1 MINNLIKVG
10 VRAFIGLLITSSSLA
25 FAENVANIDLVFQRF
40 NEQDPKAAFPNQ
52 DVSCEVTI
60 NEPQDNRFNKDN
72 FGVNFIDEP
81 VVSNHSVT
89 NWLRSSLIGMD
100 TIGVKTTTDNRGGNI
115 NVSTKLNRMYVW
127 NHGLRLFAT
136 LSLEAKFIQAEGIE
150 VTKNYRITGS
160 KINWA
165 GTDSELATTINI
177 SVNRLIEQ
185 IAIDLASHCN
195 KAS

>member
-1 MINNLIKVG
+1 MINNLIKVF
-10 VRAFIGLLITSSSLA
+10 VRSLIGLLVISMNLA
-25 FAENVANIDLVFQRF
+25 YAENVANIDLVFQRI

-60 NEPQDNRFNKDN
+60 DEPQDSRFNKDN

-81 VVSNHSVT
+81 VVSKHSVT
-89 NWLRSSLIGMD
+89 DWLRSSLIGMD
-100 TIGVKTTTDNRGGNI
+100 TIGVKTTTDNRDGNI
-115 NVSTKLNRMYVW
+115 SVSTKLNRMYVW

-136 LSLEAKFIQAEGIE
+136 LSLDAKFIKAEGIE
-150 VTKNYRITGS
+150 ITKNYRVTGS

-185 IAIDLASHCN
+185 IAIDLASQCN
-195 KAS
+195 KS